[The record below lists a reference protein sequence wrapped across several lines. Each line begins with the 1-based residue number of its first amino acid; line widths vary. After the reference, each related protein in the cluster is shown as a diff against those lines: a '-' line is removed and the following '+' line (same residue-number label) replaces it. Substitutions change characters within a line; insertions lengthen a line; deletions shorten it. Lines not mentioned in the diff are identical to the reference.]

1 MSFDFFQP
9 IESVLVG
16 SSIGQIEEEKSTN
29 GFSVMTIKVGDKN
42 KKEVVKGMIYAVV
55 MDLYLSEPAEKNYR
69 RVRECNGKN
78 FTGVPDLSLDNRAV
92 FQYNMLC
99 AVFYTDGRSGG
110 LADTTFRVS
119 EGVIR

>member
-55 MDLYLSEPAEKNYR
+55 MDLYLSEPAEKN
-69 RVRECNGKN
+69 
-78 FTGVPDLSLDNRAV
+78 
-92 FQYNMLC
+92 
-99 AVFYTDGRSGG
+99 
-110 LADTTFRVS
+110 
-119 EGVIR
+119 

>member
-29 GFSVMTIKVGDKN
+29 GFSVMTIKVGDEN

-55 MDLYLSEPAEKNYR
+55 MDLYLSEPAEKN
-69 RVRECNGKN
+69 
-78 FTGVPDLSLDNRAV
+78 
-92 FQYNMLC
+92 
-99 AVFYTDGRSGG
+99 
-110 LADTTFRVS
+110 
-119 EGVIR
+119 